1 MFGRPFEVTLNLG
14 DLTATTG
21 EKQIVFR
28 CSNDDKD
35 DLDRA
40 ADILKMS
47 SSQFIRMVVF
57 QAARKVVAEVMAR

>member
-1 MFGRPFEVTLNLG
+1 MIKRPFEVVLNLG

-21 EKQIVFR
+21 ERQIVFR
-28 CSNDDKD
+28 CSTDDKD

-40 ADILKMS
+40 ADLLKMS

-57 QAARKVVAEVMAR
+57 QAARKVVSEVATP

>member
-1 MFGRPFEVTLNLG
+1 MIKRPFEVLLNLG

-21 EKQIVFR
+21 ERQIVFR
-28 CSNDDKD
+28 CSTDDKD

-40 ADILKMS
+40 AELLKMS

-57 QAARKVVAEVMAR
+57 QAARKVVAEVMVR